1 MLINELVSVV
11 AENLGE
17 RDELPLAVFPAAL
30 PYFSIRVTAVCV
42 EKRELDVFQEYILRA
57 VQLGFRE
64 DAQVADFLG
73 AHVEE
78 IRAELQRLREELF
91 VALPTTGWTLTEKG
105 VQVLSKAGLQRT
117 TQREGGC
124 VINGVSRKPEPT
136 IQSLI
141 PKRKLPKGTLA
152 LPAIPARPPRLA
164 EINVSGVRSAMV
176 LGKGGLPRVLEV
188 SRLGKITRTSSLY
201 LPGHL
206 LLRRGKHGVPI
217 VCAQRSP
224 VSELAAVL
232 GGHPAIQLLKAQIGA
247 EEKRARS
254 LVRKRIQMGLNV
266 KVTSA
271 IAIKAALSALQ
282 LWVAAEGKAIPELE
296 RSLAVALSAISGGV
310 AHWISPVE
318 WHLLFVH
325 SLLAA
330 KKRLLI
336 RLPRPSPIFNQ
347 QHLLELARP
356 IKRGVEIELIVDSND
371 VPIIERDE
379 TIAKVLH
386 GRVKIVVVENPG
398 EEVGFCVDNAQL
410 VVGVGK
416 EGSSTMGNYFTL
428 FGAHLPQAPNA
439 EQALVAFT
447 TK

>member
-1 MLINELVSVV
+1 MLINELVSVI

-17 RDELPLAVFPAAL
+17 RDDLPLAVFPAAL

-57 VQLGFRE
+57 VQLGFRN
-64 DAQVADFLG
+64 DAQVAEFLG

-78 IRAELQRLREELF
+78 IRGELERLREELF
-91 VALPTTGWTLTEKG
+91 VALPTTGWSLTEKG
-105 VQVLSKAGLQRT
+105 IQILSKAGLQRT
-117 TQREGGC
+117 TQREGAC
-124 VINGVSRKPEPT
+124 IINGVSRKPEPT

-141 PKRKLPKGTLA
+141 PKRKLTRGTLA
-152 LPAIPARPPRLA
+152 LPAIPARPPKLA
-164 EINVSGVRSAMV
+164 DMNVSGVRSAMV

-201 LPGHL
+201 LSGHL

-232 GGHPAIQLLKAQIGA
+232 GGHPAIQLLKSQIGA

-254 LVRKRIQMGLNV
+254 LIRKRLQIGLNV

-282 LWVAAEGKAIPELE
+282 LWVAADDKAIPEFE
-296 RSLAVALSAISGGV
+296 RGLGVALSAISGGV
-310 AHWISPVE
+310 AHWISLVE
-318 WHLLFVH
+318 WHLLFVQ
-325 SLLAA
+325 SLLNA

-347 QHLLELARP
+347 QYLLNLARP
-356 IKRGVEIELIVDSND
+356 IKRGVEIELILDSTD
-371 VPIIERDE
+371 VQAIERDE
-379 TIAKVLH
+379 AISDILH
-386 GRVKIVVVENPG
+386 GKVKIVVVESLG
-398 EEVGFCVDNAQL
+398 EEVGFCVDDTQL
-410 VVGVGK
+410 VVGVCK
-416 EGSSTMGNYFTL
+416 EGSSTMGTYFTL
-428 FGAHLPQAPNA
+428 FGAHLPQTPNA
-439 EQALVAFT
+439 ERALVAFA